1 MAELKTKPT
10 KASVTQFIAAIKD
23 EEVREDCRDLLK
35 LMKRASGKTPK
46 MWGSSIVGFGDY
58 RYVYASGREG
68 DWFQLGFSPR
78 KGAITL
84 YLMCGLAAV
93 KKHLVHLGRHKT
105 GGGCLYIKKLAD
117 VDRTV
122 LTKMLTTACRKR
134 R

>member
-23 EEVREDCRDLLK
+23 EEIRKDCRDILK

-58 RYVYASGREG
+58 HYVYASGREG

-93 KKHLVHLGRHKT
+93 KEHLDHLGRYKT

-122 LTKMLTTACRKR
+122 LGQLLTTACRKR